1 MELEL
6 LPQAIVD
13 DFRKYTEKK
22 SKEIDKAVRKRT
34 SEALG
39 DIIQNSPVRKRVPK
53 LGVIRVHGVAKDNY
67 QPGAYKKGWIKYVS
81 TARAGRT
88 QGYVR
93 NKTNH
98 QLVHLLELGHDLKN
112 SEGVVYG
119 HVKAFPN
126 LLPNEEKARE
136 KLAEDIDRILTED

>member
-13 DFRKYTEKK
+13 DFRTYTEEK
-22 SKEIDKAVRKRT
+22 SKKIDKAVRKRT
-34 SEALG
+34 SEALD
-39 DIIQNSPVRKRVPK
+39 DITANASVRKRIPK
-53 LGVIRVHGVAKDNY
+53 SGVIRVHGIVKDNY
-67 QPGAYKKGWIKYVS
+67 QPGAYKKGFIKYIS

-88 QGYVR
+88 VGYVR

-112 SEGVVYG
+112 SKGVTYG
-119 HVKAFPN
+119 HVQAFPN

-136 KLAEDIDRILTED
+136 RLDEDIDRILSED

>member
-13 DFRKYTEKK
+13 DFRAYTEEK
-22 SKEIDKAVRKRT
+22 SKKIDKAVRKRT
-34 SEALG
+34 SEALA
-39 DIIQNSPVRKRVPK
+39 DITANAPVRKRVPK
-53 LGVIRVHGVAKDNY
+53 SGVIRVHSVVKDNY
-67 QPGAYKKGWIKYVS
+67 QPGAYKKGFVKYIS
-81 TARAGRT
+81 TAKAGRT

-93 NKTNH
+93 NKTNK

-119 HVKAFPN
+119 HVEAFPN

-136 KLAEDIDRILTED
+136 RLAEDIDRILTED